1 MTSDD
6 DTASETHHEY
16 WTQHVKPDNALI
28 ATYSGRCFLEIHVP
42 NRVQLMVLQTRRFFS
57 VSIYGRMGYVKK
69 PAFIANCSEICFHVI
84 HARSFHWCHYL
95 DELLYC
101 CRFRVLLQSFFFE
114 FMRCSNFNSSSHL
127 RKTRHKCV
135 LVVIVAMHSVVFLL
149 MLRFT
154 RRRHDVILI
163 LTPMPNVQCVPIVNS
178 NTFANWFQ
186 IWKAILNYVWNLIHS
201 RKVQLF

>member
-6 DTASETHHEY
+6 DTASETHHNIERNMSKQMTPLSQP
-16 WTQHVKPDNALI
+16 TQTDVFSKFTSPI
-28 ATYSGRCFLEIHVP
+28 AFHWWFYKH
-42 NRVQLMVLQTRRFFS
+42 

-95 DELLYC
+95 DVLLYC

-114 FMRCSNFNSSSHL
+114 FMRCSNFNRSSHL

-135 LVVIVAMHSVVFLL
+135 LVVIVAMHSVVF
-149 MLRFT
+149 FT
-154 RRRHDVILI
+154 
-163 LTPMPNVQCVPIVNS
+163 NVEVYSSTSWCYIDFSAHAKCTVCPD
-178 NTFANWFQ
+178 
-186 IWKAILNYVWNLIHS
+186 
-201 RKVQLF
+201 R